1 MIRAMGNP
9 ADPDDALRAASPALW
24 AALSPLGR
32 RLRMPANFLPQQT
45 AEARGTRFNATIGQ
59 ITDGHGK
66 AVPLPSLGAVL
77 SGLPEA
83 ARSRA
88 LLYSPVEGLAELR
101 ERWQTRQRR
110 GQPAERPSSLP
121 IATGGAVHA
130 LSLAAQ
136 LFAAPG
142 RAVLLSEPPPAGWRE
157 TFGLRTGAS
166 LGYLRGL
173 GAPGFDPALLA
184 AALDVMEDEVPLLIA
199 LRLPTGPDEP
209 PLSPEERTLLVRTLA
224 LGAARRPVVVV
235 VDDLW
240 ERFAPVHGRAGGKVE
255 GRAGGRA
262 GEMASGSLFWDL
274 AGLHPALLPLK
285 VDGAEGELGYA
296 GGRIGFLTLP
306 FQPGS
311 AAAREL
317 ESKVKLL
324 LRAEIGSPSAA
335 SQTVLLARLAAET

>member
-1 MIRAMGNP
+1 MGNP
-9 ADPDDALRAASPALW
+9 GDPDDALRAASPALW

-45 AEARGTRFNATIGQ
+45 AEARGRRFNATIGQ
-59 ITDGHGK
+59 ITDGHGN
-66 AVPLPSLGAVL
+66 AVPLPSLGAAL

-88 LLYSPVEGLAELR
+88 LLYSPVEGLPELR
-101 ERWQTRQRR
+101 ERWRARQRR

-142 RAVLLSEPPPAGWRE
+142 RAVLLPAPPPAGWRE
-157 TFGLRTGAS
+157 TFGLRTGAR
-166 LGYLRGL
+166 LATVRGL
-173 GAPGFDPALLA
+173 GMPGLDPALLA
-184 AALDVMEDEVPLLIA
+184 DALGALEDEAPALVA

-209 PLSPEERTLLVRTLA
+209 PLSPAERTLLVRTLV

-240 ERFAPVHGRAGGKVE
+240 ERFAPVDGTGDV
-255 GRAGGRA
+255 
-262 GEMASGSLFWDL
+262 ASGSLFWDL
-274 AGLHPALLPLK
+274 AGLHPSLLPLK

-306 FQPGS
+306 FPPGS

-335 SQTVLLARLAAET
+335 SQTVLLARLAAEA